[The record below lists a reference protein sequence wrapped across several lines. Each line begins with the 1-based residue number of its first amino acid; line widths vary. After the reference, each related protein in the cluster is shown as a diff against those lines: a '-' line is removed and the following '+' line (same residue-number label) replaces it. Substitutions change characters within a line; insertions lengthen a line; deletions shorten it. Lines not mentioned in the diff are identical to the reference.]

1 MAVNNTYNTY
11 TILAAGLTTSLA
23 VDDTVDVYNFVASG
37 GAIVL
42 AGNISVS
49 GSGTPS
55 IQTTY
60 NIRFGGGFTLGAN
73 TCTFFGTTLSADQCL
88 YEQYITAV
96 YNGSSYNVHISST
109 DAYAT
114 PDVDGADLVNASVT
128 DSKLFGNITIT
139 KIAPLAARG
148 YMVRGTV
155 NGALQGFNAVTSGQV
170 VMGDGTDAVSLPIS
184 GDASLSGT
192 GALTIANNAITTVK
206 ILNANV
212 TVAKVSADLKA
223 EVLIIPASFETGELG
238 AIKFKMPYPG
248 SIVNVYAIATKAIA
262 ATDAG
267 TVVLKDNAGTTMT
280 VTTPISFA
288 ASDAFGTAYTSAV
301 TASNTF
307 VAGDILTILTAKVTA
322 GGKVLISLEVT
333 RS

>member
-1 MAVNNTYNTY
+1 MAVNNTYDTH
-11 TILAAGLTTSLA
+11 TILAAGLTVALP
-23 VDDTVDVYNFVASG
+23 VDDSVNVYNFVPSG
-37 GAIVL
+37 GAVFL

-49 GSGTPS
+49 GSGTPT

-73 TCTFFGTTLSADQCL
+73 TCTFFGAALSADQCL

-96 YNGSSYNVHISST
+96 FNGSSYDVHISST
-109 DAYAT
+109 DLGLT
-114 PDVDGADLVNASVT
+114 PDLDGADLVNLSVT
-128 DSKLFGNITIT
+128 DAKLFGNITMT

-148 YMVRGTV
+148 NMIRGTV
-155 NGALQGFNAVTSGQV
+155 NGVLQGFIAKLAGQV

-192 GALTIANNAITTVK
+192 GALTIANNAVTTVK
-206 ILNANV
+206 ILDANV

-223 EVLIIPASFETGELG
+223 EVLTIPASFETGELG

-267 TVVLKDNAGTTMT
+267 TVVLKNNAGTTMT

-288 ASDAFGTAYTSAV
+288 ASDIFGTAYTSAV

-307 VAGDILTILTAKVTA
+307 VAGDILTILTAKTTA